1 MIERYSLPGMK
12 NIWEEKNKYKIWLKI
27 ELLVCEAL
35 WKMGKMNQNIFQQI
49 KKRSRYSLKRIEE
62 WEKIT
67 KHDVLAFI
75 SAVGENLGEYSAYFH
90 QGLTSSDILDTAL
103 ALRLKE
109 SAEIIIEDIRNLLI
123 ILKEK
128 ALEHKYTVMVGRTHG
143 VHAEPITLGW
153 KFALWYAEMKRN
165 LERMERAKE
174 EISYGKLSGAVGT
187 FAHLDPEVEKYVC
200 QKLGLFPALIS
211 SQIIQRDRYAYYL
224 SVLAITASSLEK
236 FATEIRSLQ
245 RTEIHELEEE
255 FAKGQR
261 GSSAM
266 PHKKNPIICERICGL
281 SRVIR
286 ANSLVAMENV
296 NLWNE
301 RDISHSS
308 AERIIL
314 PDSNILI
321 DYMLQK
327 FIKLISNLKV
337 YPEQM
342 QKNLHLTK
350 GLIYSQKVLLEL
362 TRKGLDRDNAYRL
375 VQKISLQVWQGM
387 ADFKNLLLQDPE
399 VLSHLS
405 PTEIENCLNDNYYLR
420 NLETIFNRLE
430 IK

>member
-49 KKRSRYSLKRIEE
+49 KKRAHYSLKRIEE

-75 SAVGENLGEYSAYFH
+75 SSVGENLGEYSAYFH

-109 SAEIIIEDIRNLLI
+109 SAEIIIEDMRNLLI

-128 ALEHKYTVMVGRTHG
+128 ALEYKYTLMVGRTHG

-153 KFALWYAEMKRN
+153 KIALWYSEMKRN
-165 LERMERAKE
+165 LNRMERAKE
-174 EISYGKLSGAVGT
+174 EITYGKLSGAVGT
-187 FAHLDPEVEKYVC
+187 FAHLEPEVEEYVC

-281 SRVIR
+281 SRVVR
-286 ANSLVAMENV
+286 ANALVAMENV

-327 FIKLISNLKV
+327 FTKLISNLKV

-342 QKNLHLTK
+342 QRNLHLTK
-350 GLIYSQKVLLEL
+350 GLIYSQKILLEL
-362 TRKGLDRDNAYRL
+362 TRKGLDRDKAYQL
-375 VQKISLQVWQGM
+375 VQKISLQVWQGI

-399 VLSHLS
+399 ILSHLS
-405 PTEIENCLNDNYYLR
+405 PTEIENCLDDNYYLR
-420 NLETIFNRLE
+420 NLETIFDRLE
-430 IK
+430 IR